1 MTVLQIQPLLNI
13 VCVYKLLIIIFIL
26 YIYLHIAW
34 MYHTVEVFEI
44 VAYLKYNKHVFVHHH
59 THFACVFVYIHAL

>member
-1 MTVLQIQPLLNI
+1 
-13 VCVYKLLIIIFIL
+13 
-26 YIYLHIAW
+26 